1 MGISTIMMDALIV
14 CQILGII
21 AAAQRALWLA
31 GMAQEQL
38 VNYHY
43 FHLREN
49 AKTMRLALV
58 IDIIE
63 ELLIGLK
70 S

>member
-1 MGISTIMMDALIV
+1 
-14 CQILGII
+14 
-21 AAAQRALWLA
+21 
-31 GMAQEQL
+31 MAQEQL
-38 VNYHY
+38 VNYNY